1 MKVLILGGNGVLG
14 TELQKCGDVIA
25 LGRSECNVMDSDS
38 VFDAVMS
45 HNADIV
51 INCAAVIDNRVI
63 ETISTHAV
71 SVNIIGAANVSNV
84 CNSLGIRYVYIS
96 TDYLYQGDRGNYKE
110 TDPIKPFNLYA
121 WTKLGG
127 ECSAVAVQNHLI
139 IRTSFGSDVFP
150 YKQAFVDKWSSKD
163 YVSVIAPMIYEAA
176 ISPITGV
183 LNIGTERKTLYDYA
197 KRKNDV
203 EPVKI
208 TESSHASPYDTS
220 LNLQKINLHG

>member
-110 TDPIKPFNLYA
+110 TDGLKFPGSIK
-121 WTKLGG
+121 
-127 ECSAVAVQNHLI
+127 QNMGQMQIEL
-139 IRTSFGSDVFP
+139 
-150 YKQAFVDKWSSKD
+150 
-163 YVSVIAPMIYEAA
+163 
-176 ISPITGV
+176 
-183 LNIGTERKTLYDYA
+183 TL
-197 KRKNDV
+197 
-203 EPVKI
+203 ESVKI
-208 TESSHASPYDTS
+208 NKGVDDKVFTI
-220 LNLQKINLHG
+220 K